1 MKHHSDPS
9 STQFE
14 RAKQNSVS
22 FSDAL
27 CSILGNLQN
36 WGISESC
43 GDGFS
48 FLINAPWAC
57 QVFLV
62 GLRGGSC
69 TLRPVA
75 FGGCLWTLGWEM
87 KHALMNC
94 DIPVYVWQEGGLEA
108 QVWSGMSFLGWRE
121 MIFRGILEESLKQI
135 SWAAVAKSF
144 QLNYFWAGAAWR
156 LRVYCENCH
165 LHLSRYEKGFVQV
178 GTIIILWTIKPWV
191 LLLRSVL
198 SDSKILLSPQTE
210 HLLLAK

>member
-22 FSDAL
+22 SSDAL

-36 WGISESC
+36 QGISESC

-87 KHALMNC
+87 KRALMNC

-108 QVWSGMSFLGWRE
+108 QVWSGMSFLGWKE

-144 QLNYFWAGAAWR
+144 QLND
-156 LRVYCENCH
+156 
-165 LHLSRYEKGFVQV
+165 LSWSCMETSGL
-178 GTIIILWTIKPWV
+178 LWK
-191 LLLRSVL
+191 
-198 SDSKILLSPQTE
+198 LSPSPVSLWKSVCTDWDNNHSLDNKALGVAPPVSALWQQNSSFTPNR
-210 HLLLAK
+210 APAFG